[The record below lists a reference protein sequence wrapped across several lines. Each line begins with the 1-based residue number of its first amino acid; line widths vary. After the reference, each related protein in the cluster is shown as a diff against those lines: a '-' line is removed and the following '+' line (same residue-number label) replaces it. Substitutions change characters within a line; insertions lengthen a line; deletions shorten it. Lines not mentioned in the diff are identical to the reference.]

1 MDGVSDVIR
10 EKRVFGDLAGACL
23 MLARDFRTCNT
34 PAKKEESCGIVCGYF
49 AMYGMILD
57 VGLILGAMDDRFC
70 RVLERLQT
78 FELMTRRVCAGVLR
92 EYYAMVEPL
101 EGDEEVEGHEEV
113 EGDEE
118 VEGHEEV
125 KGTVSFTIVKEACE
139 LLLRDFETDM
149 GGVDF
154 EDSCDTVC
162 WYLKSYD
169 MFLDFELVRRG
180 MNDRFVLVIKELLGF
195 ECMTPW
201 LRAHVLSQY
210 YAMTEPLE
218 SSVAVKPLYFPI
230 PFL

>member
-101 EGDEEVEGHEEV
+101 EGDEEV
-113 EGDEE
+113 
-118 VEGHEEV
+118 

-139 LLLRDFETDM
+139 LLLREFETDM